1 MTSFITN
8 VSKFKFNFVR
18 IVDWKIKHGT
28 KSVESN
34 CELST
39 TS

>member
-8 VSKFKFNFVR
+8 VPKFKFVR
-18 IVDWKIKHGT
+18 IVDWKT
-28 KSVESN
+28 KYRTKYVESN